1 LEISEVEHYLAK
13 KTLMLK
19 KTELYIILGC
29 GLFCILSWADEI
41 LDLPHLLM
49 GAPQTPLNWY
59 EVVIETIFI
68 ATVCFLIVANAIRRA
83 TEHKKTKDMLRE
95 KRDYLESLFN
105 FANAP
110 IIVWNP
116 AFKINRFNHAFERL
130 TGYTADEVIGQ
141 DLNMLFPQASRKES
155 LNKIEQ
161 TLSGKY
167 WESVDIPILC
177 KNGQVRLAL
186 WNSANIYAEDNTT
199 VVATIAQ
206 GQDITERKK
215 SEEMLLSERNKL
227 ISVFK
232 AMEDGVYI
240 VNQQHDIQYVNPVL
254 EEYFGDW
261 HDQKCYQYFNNREEA
276 CPWCKNE
283 EVFAGKTVRWEW
295 CSFKNQKTY
304 DLIETPLKNPDGSIS
319 KLKIFRDIT
328 ERKTAEAEAR
338 DAQQKLIKQHR
349 HEKERAE
356 AELAKVSDELVR
368 TTRLAAIGQ
377 VSASI
382 AHDLRNPLGAVRNAS
397 YFIRRHLSNDEPKTF
412 EHLEIIDQEIVK
424 ADQIITNLLE
434 MARPKV
440 PHKQEIDLGETVKD
454 VFSQAK
460 RAEGVRCQTSLLPD
474 PFVVQT
480 DPNQLR
486 QVIGNI
492 VDNAV
497 DAMKGQGEFFVEATR
512 DSDYDT
518 LVFRDTGPGFAPEV
532 RDRLFEPL
540 ITTKAGGTGLGL
552 MICHQIVQKHGG
564 TIAVKECEERGAAIR
579 IRLPRQ

>member
-1 LEISEVEHYLAK
+1 MEISEVEHYLAK
-13 KTLMLK
+13 KTFMLK

-83 TEHKKTKDMLRE
+83 TEHKKTKDALRE
-95 KRDYLESLFN
+95 TRDYLESLIN

-116 AFKINRFNHAFERL
+116 AFKINRFNHAFEHL

-141 DLNMLFPQASRKES
+141 KLSMLFPEASRDES
-155 LNKIEQ
+155 LSKIKR
-161 TLSGKY
+161 TLRGEH
-167 WESVDIPILC
+167 WESVEIPILC
-177 KNGQVRLAL
+177 KNGEVRLVL
-186 WNSANIYAEDNTT
+186 WNSANIYAEDNAT

-215 SEEMLLSERNKL
+215 
-227 ISVFK
+227 
-232 AMEDGVYI
+232 A
-240 VNQQHDIQYVNPVL
+240 Q
-254 EEYFGDW
+254 
-261 HDQKCYQYFNNREEA
+261 
-276 CPWCKNE
+276 E
-283 EVFAGKTVRWEW
+283 EVRG
-295 CSFKNQKTY
+295 
-304 DLIETPLKNPDGSIS
+304 
-319 KLKIFRDIT
+319 
-328 ERKTAEAEAR
+328 
-338 DAQQKLIKQHR
+338 AQQKLIEQHR
-349 HEKERAE
+349 HERERAE

-368 TTRLAAIGQ
+368 TTRLATIGQ

-382 AHDLRNPLGAVRNAS
+382 AHDLRNPLGAMRNAS
-397 YFIRRHLSNDEPKTF
+397 YFLRRHLSKDELKAP
-412 EHLEIIDQEIVK
+412 EHLDIIEQEVVK

-434 MARPKV
+434 MARPKT

-454 VFSQAK
+454 VFSHAK
-460 RAEGVRCQTSLLPD
+460 RAEGVRCRTSLVPD
-474 PFVVQT
+474 PFVVRA

-486 QVIGNI
+486 QMIGNI

-497 DAMKGQGEFFVEATR
+497 DAMKGQGEIFVEATH

-518 LVFRDTGPGFAPEV
+518 LVFRDTGPGIAPEV
-532 RDRLFEPL
+532 RERLFEPL
-540 ITTKAGGTGLGL
+540 VTTKASGTGLGL
-552 MICHQIVQKHGG
+552 MICHQIVEKHGG
-564 TIAVKECEERGAAIR
+564 TIGAENCEGCGAAIR
-579 IRLPRQ
+579 VRLPR

>member
-1 LEISEVEHYLAK
+1 
-13 KTLMLK
+13 MLK

-29 GLFCILSWADEI
+29 GLFCILLWADEI
-41 LDLPHLLM
+41 LDLPHLLV

-59 EVVIETIFI
+59 EVVIETIFV

-83 TEHKKTKDMLRE
+83 AERKKTKDALRE
-95 KRDYLESLFN
+95 TRDYLESLIN

-141 DLNMLFPQASRKES
+141 KLSMLFPEASRDES
-155 LNKIEQ
+155 LTKIKR
-161 TLSGKY
+161 TLRGEY
-167 WESVDIPILC
+167 WESVEIPILC
-177 KNGQVRLAL
+177 KNGEVRLVL

-215 SEEMLLSERNKL
+215 
-227 ISVFK
+227 
-232 AMEDGVYI
+232 A
-240 VNQQHDIQYVNPVL
+240 Q
-254 EEYFGDW
+254 
-261 HDQKCYQYFNNREEA
+261 
-276 CPWCKNE
+276 E
-283 EVFAGKTVRWEW
+283 EV
-295 CSFKNQKTY
+295 
-304 DLIETPLKNPDGSIS
+304 
-319 KLKIFRDIT
+319 
-328 ERKTAEAEAR
+328 R

-349 HEKERAE
+349 HERERAE

-368 TTRLAAIGQ
+368 TTRLATIGQ

-397 YFIRRHLSNDEPKTF
+397 YFLRRHLSKDELKF
-412 EHLEIIDQEIVK
+412 IEHLKIIDQEVVK

-454 VFSQAK
+454 VFSRTKYAK
-460 RAEGVRCQTSLLPD
+460 GVRCRTSLVPD
-474 PFVVQT
+474 PFVVRA

-497 DAMKGQGEFFVEATR
+497 DAMKGQGEIFVEATH

-518 LVFRDTGPGFAPEV
+518 LVFRDTGPGIAPEV
-532 RDRLFEPL
+532 RNRLFEPL
-540 ITTKAGGTGLGL
+540 ITTKANGTGLGL
-552 MICHQIVQKHGG
+552 LICRQIVEKHGG
-564 TIAVKECEERGAAIR
+564 TIAVEECEGCGAAIR
-579 IRLPRQ
+579 FRLPRQ

>member
-1 LEISEVEHYLAK
+1 MEISEVEHYLAK
-13 KTLMLK
+13 KTFMLK

-29 GLFCILSWADEI
+29 GLFCILSWVDEI

-83 TEHKKTKDMLRE
+83 TERKKTKDMLRE
-95 KRDYLESLFN
+95 TRDYLESLFN

-130 TGYTADEVIGQ
+130 TGYTSDEVIGQ

-177 KNGQVRLAL
+177 KNGEVRLAL
-186 WNSANIYAEDNTT
+186 WNSANIYDEDNTT

-240 VNQQHDIQYVNPVL
+240 VNRQHDIHYVNHVL

-261 HDQKCYQYFNNREEA
+261 HDQKCYQYFNDREDA

-283 EVFAGKTVRWEW
+283 EVFAGKIVRWEW
-295 CSFKNQKTY
+295 YSFKNQKTY
-304 DLIETPLKNPDGSIS
+304 DLIETPLENPDGSIS

-328 ERKTAEAEAR
+328 EQKKAQQEAR
-338 DAQQKLIKQHR
+338 DAQQKLIEQHR
-349 HEKERAE
+349 HERERAE
-356 AELAKVSDELVR
+356 AELAKVRDELIR
-368 TTRLAAIGQ
+368 TTRLATIGQ

-382 AHDLRNPLGAVRNAS
+382 AHDLRNPLGAMRNAS
-397 YFIRRHLSNDEPKTF
+397 YFLRRHLSKDELKAS
-412 EHLEIIDQEIVK
+412 EHVEIIEQEVVK

-440 PHKQEIDLGETVKD
+440 PHKQEIDLGEIVKD
-454 VFSQAK
+454 VFSRAK
-460 RAEGVRCQTSLLPD
+460 RAEGVRCRTSLVPA
-474 PFVVQT
+474 PFVVRA

-486 QVIGNI
+486 QMIGNI

-497 DAMKGQGEFFVEATR
+497 DAMKGQGEIFVEATR

-518 LVFRDTGPGFAPEV
+518 LVFRDTGPGFAQEV
-532 RDRLFEPL
+532 IERLFEPL
-540 ITTKAGGTGLGL
+540 VTTKASGTGLGL
-552 MICHQIVQKHGG
+552 MICRQIVEKHGG
-564 TIAVKECEERGAAIR
+564 TIGAENCEGRGAAIR
-579 IRLPRQ
+579 VRLPR